1 MTIPFLVQF
10 SLIAGTGCLA
20 LALLVFQ
27 QNPAGPVHR
36 KFAQLSLSLALW
48 NIGYYFLEVTQSR
61 WWGMVLFLGTFSI
74 PGSAFD
80 FVTAYLRIPLRFWER
95 RIRPVLYFVGLL
107 FYLTLFTP
115 LFDWPAWNIPAAL
128 FVLPAI
134 GLSLWRLKRQMDS
147 TPHPIQKRQLE
158 VLFYGGCIAALFSPT
173 DFLFS
178 LGVPIPRLGSVAVI
192 VYLYLVARGIL
203 RYHLLDLQEVMQRE
217 QMAIIGEMSAGLAHE
232 VRNPLATIKGAIQ
245 YLDPKRFSGE
255 QREFLEI
262 ILEETHR
269 LNEVVSR
276 FLDYARPL
284 NKELSSEQIDQVVG
298 KVVALIR
305 RGIAAERAVRFTITV
320 PSITLEVDRG
330 QIEQVLI
337 NLLTNAVEAMP
348 GGGSIEVAG
357 NVQGE
362 RFIILVRDSG
372 KGIPPEMQTK
382 LFHPFST
389 SKEKG
394 VGLGLAICRRIIEG
408 HGGTIRVESPK
419 EGGSEFILDL
429 PLRQRG
435 KEA

>member
-1 MTIPFLVQF
+1 MTNSFLLQF

-27 QNPAGPVHR
+27 QNPAGSVHR
-36 KFAQLSLSLALW
+36 KFSQLSLALALW
-48 NIGYYFLEVTQSR
+48 NVGYYLQEMTRSPE
-61 WWGMVLFLGTFSI
+61 WATVLFLGTFSI

-80 FVTAYLRIPLRFWER
+80 FGSAYLKSEGENWVRRTRIVIYL
-95 RIRPVLYFVGLL
+95 IGAL
-107 FYLTLFTP
+107 FYLSIFTP
-115 LFDWPAWNIPAAL
+115 LFDWPAWNIAAL
-128 FVLPAI
+128 VFILPTLAF
-134 GLSLWRLKRQMDS
+134 SLWRLKRRLD
-147 TPHPIQKRQLE
+147 TTHHPIQKRQLQ

-178 LGVPIPRLGSVAVI
+178 LGMPIPRLGSVATVA
-192 VYLYLVARGIL
+192 YLYFVATGIL

-217 QMAIIGEMSAGLAHE
+217 QMAMIGEMSAGLAHE

-245 YLDPKRFSGE
+245 YLDPKKFSGE
-255 QREFLEI
+255 EREFLEI

-269 LNEVVSR
+269 LNAVVAR

-284 NKELSSEQIDQVVG
+284 KKELSVEPIDPLIGKALGLIQRGVSSAHVVEF
-298 KVVALIR
+298 KVDVSPVAVEI
-305 RGIAAERAVRFTITV
+305 
-320 PSITLEVDRG
+320 DRG

-348 GGGSIEVAG
+348 EGGWVEILGRQQEGRYLLSI
-357 NVQGE
+357 
-362 RFIILVRDSG
+362 RDTG
-372 KGIPPEMQTK
+372 KGISPEMQTK

-408 HGGTIRVESPK
+408 HGGAIRVAFPK
-419 EGGSEFILDL
+419 EGGTEFILDL
-429 PLRQRG
+429 PLRQSQ